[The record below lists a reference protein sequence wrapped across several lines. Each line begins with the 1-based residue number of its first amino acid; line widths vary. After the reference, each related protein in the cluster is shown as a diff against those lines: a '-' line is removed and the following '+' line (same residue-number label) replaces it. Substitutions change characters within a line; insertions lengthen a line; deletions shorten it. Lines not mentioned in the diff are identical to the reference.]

1 MCPVVQEEG
10 DASPKSK
17 RADSLRH
24 HDLCWY
30 RLQEMEGGSA
40 ENLSSISG
48 KAYEKSWC
56 AVTQFEDG
64 GQGMIIRH
72 TKPSQSEH
80 LFICRCQILGV
91 QQSY

>member
-1 MCPVVQEEG
+1 MCSVVQEEG
-10 DASPKSK
+10 DASPKS
-17 RADSLRH
+17 RRVDSLRH
-24 HDLCWY
+24 PDLCWY

-40 ENLSSISG
+40 EILSSISS
-48 KAYEKSWC
+48 KANKNWC
-56 AVTQFEDG
+56 AVMQFEDG

-72 TKPSQSEH
+72 TKPSQSEL